1 VAREPTPEL
10 TRREIGGRHE
20 RNCLVWQE
28 ISRAW
33 ARGPEFDGSV
43 GGMSAPQH
51 HERLA
56 RARRSLEGLST
67 GDAFG
72 ERFFVDPVIIETR
85 LRSRSVERPGPWR
98 WTDDTAMALA
108 VVDVLAEHAAVEES
122 ALARAW
128 LDRWRREPWRGYGA
142 GMHRLFEAL
151 AEGADWREVAR
162 SLFEGGSFGNGA
174 AMRVAP
180 LGAYFADDLDAV
192 VEAARRS
199 AIVTHAHD
207 EGQAG
212 AIAIAVAAAAAW
224 QTRGLPESEAREQL
238 FDEVLDRTPDG
249 ETRDGIDK
257 ARNTSLSFRV
267 DTAVGRLGNG
277 SRISS
282 QDTVPFCLWCI
293 ARHLR
298 DYEAAL
304 WTTVAGLGD
313 RDTTCAIVG
322 GVVALATEELA
333 IPTEWAERR
342 EPLAGLP
349 LGDEAPVGN

>member
-1 VAREPTPEL
+1 MA
-10 TRREIGGRHE
+10 
-20 RNCLVWQE
+20 
-28 ISRAW
+28 
-33 ARGPEFDGSV
+33 GS
-43 GGMSAPQH
+43 PQH

-56 RARRSLEGLST
+56 RARRSLEGLSI

-98 WTDDTAMALA
+98 WTDDTAMALTL
-108 VVDVLAEHAAVEES
+108 VNVLAEHGDVEGTT
-122 ALARAW
+122 LARAW
-128 LDRWRREPWRGYGA
+128 LEHYRREPWRGYGA

-151 AEGADWREVAR
+151 AEGADWHEVAFA
-162 SLFEGGSFGNGA
+162 LFDGGSFGNGA

-199 AIVTHAHD
+199 AVVTHAHE

-212 AIAIAVAAAAAW
+212 AIAIAVAAAAAR
-224 QTRGLPESEAREQL
+224 QTRALPESEAREQI
-238 FDEVLDRTPDG
+238 FDEVLDRLLDS
-249 ETRDGIDK
+249 ETRDGIEK
-257 ARNTSLSFRV
+257 ARNTNLSFRV
-267 DTAVGRLGNG
+267 ESAVGRLGNG

-322 GVVALATEELA
+322 GVVAVATDEPA
-333 IPTEWAERR
+333 FPKEWVERR
-342 EPLAGLP
+342 EPLEGIP
-349 LGDEAPVGN
+349 LGDDVPVGN

>member
-1 VAREPTPEL
+1 
-10 TRREIGGRHE
+10 
-20 RNCLVWQE
+20 
-28 ISRAW
+28 
-33 ARGPEFDGSV
+33 
-43 GGMSAPQH
+43 MSAPQH
-51 HERLA
+51 LERLA
-56 RARRSLEGLST
+56 RARRSLEGLSI

-85 LRSRSVERPGPWR
+85 LRSRAIERPGPWR

-108 VVDVLAEHAAVEES
+108 IVDALVEHGGVEES
-122 ALARAW
+122 VLARRW
-128 LDRWRREPWRGYGA
+128 LERWQREPWRGYGA

-151 AEGADWREVAR
+151 ADGADWRDVAS

-180 LGAYFADDLDAV
+180 LGAWFADDLDAA

-199 AIVTHAHD
+199 AIVTHAHA

-224 QTRGLPESEAREQL
+224 QTRELPESEAREQI
-238 FDEVLDRTPDG
+238 FDEVLDRTPEG
-249 ETRDGIDK
+249 ETFDGIEK
-257 ARNTSLSFRV
+257 ARNTSLDFRV
-267 DTAVGRLGNG
+267 ETAVGRLGNG

-293 ARHLR
+293 AKHLR

-322 GVVALATEELA
+322 GVVALATDEPA
-333 IPTEWAERR
+333 IPKEWAERR
-342 EPLAGLP
+342 EPLEGLP
-349 LGDEAPVGN
+349 LGDDVPVGN

>member
-1 VAREPTPEL
+1 MAR
-10 TRREIGGRHE
+10 
-20 RNCLVWQE
+20 
-28 ISRAW
+28 S
-33 ARGPEFDGSV
+33 
-43 GGMSAPQH
+43 PQH
-51 HERLA
+51 DERLA
-56 RARRSLEGLST
+56 RAQRSLEGLSI

-98 WTDDTAMALA
+98 WTDDTAMALTL
-108 VVDVLAEHAAVEES
+108 VNVLAEHGDVEGTT
-122 ALARAW
+122 LAGAW
-128 LDRWRREPWRGYGA
+128 LEHYRREPWRGYGA

-151 AEGADWREVAR
+151 TEGADWHDVAFR
-162 SLFEGGSFGNGA
+162 LFDGGSFGNGA

-180 LGAYFADDLDAV
+180 LGAYFADDIDAV

-199 AIVTHAHD
+199 AIVTHAH
-207 EGQAG
+207 EEAQAG

-224 QTRGLPESEAREQL
+224 QTRALPESEAREQL
-238 FDEVLDRTPDG
+238 FDEVLDRLQDS
-249 ETRDGIDK
+249 ETRDGIEK
-257 ARNTSLSFRV
+257 ARNTNLSFRV
-267 DTAVGRLGNG
+267 ETAVGRLGNG

-322 GVVALATEELA
+322 GVVAVATDEPA
-333 IPTEWAERR
+333 FPKEWVERR
-342 EPLAGLP
+342 EPLEGIP
-349 LGDEAPVGN
+349 LTDDVPVGN

>member
-1 VAREPTPEL
+1 MAHSAR
-10 TRREIGGRHE
+10 
-20 RNCLVWQE
+20 
-28 ISRAW
+28 
-33 ARGPEFDGSV
+33 
-43 GGMSAPQH
+43 H
-51 HERLA
+51 HDRLA
-56 RARRSLEGLST
+56 RARRSLEGLSI

-72 ERFFVDPVIIETR
+72 DRFFVDPVLIETR
-85 LRSRSVERPGPWR
+85 LQSRSVERPGPWR

-108 VVDVLAEHAAVEES
+108 LVDVLAAHGDVDQS
-122 ALARAW
+122 ALASAW
-128 LDRWRREPWRGYGA
+128 LERWQREPWRGYGA

-151 AEGADWREVAR
+151 ENGAAWHEVVR

-180 LGAYFADDLDAV
+180 LGAYFADDLDAT

-199 AIVTHAHD
+199 AIVTHAHA

-224 QTRGLPESEAREQL
+224 QSRGLPISEAREQI
-238 FDEVLDRTPDG
+238 FDEVLDRTPEG

-257 ARNTSLSFRV
+257 ARNTRLDFRV
-267 DTAVGRLGNG
+267 ETAVGRLGNG

-282 QDTVPFCLWCI
+282 QDTVPFCLWCV
-293 ARHLR
+293 AKHLR

-322 GVVALATEELA
+322 GVVALATEDEPA
-333 IPTEWAERR
+333 FPQQWVERR
-342 EPLAGLP
+342 EPLTGIALS
-349 LGDEAPVGN
+349 DDAPVGN

>member
-1 VAREPTPEL
+1 
-10 TRREIGGRHE
+10 
-20 RNCLVWQE
+20 
-28 ISRAW
+28 
-33 ARGPEFDGSV
+33 
-43 GGMSAPQH
+43 MSAPQH
-51 HERLA
+51 LERLA
-56 RARRSLEGLST
+56 RARRSLEGLSI

-98 WTDDTAMALA
+98 WTDDTAMALSI
-108 VVDVLAEHAAVEES
+108 VDALAEHGGVEES
-122 ALARAW
+122 VLARAF
-128 LDRWRREPWRGYGA
+128 LERWQREPWRGYGA

-151 AEGADWREVAR
+151 AEGGDWQVVAS

-180 LGAYFADDLDAV
+180 LGAWFADDLDAV
-192 VEAARRS
+192 VDAARRS
-199 AIVTHAHD
+199 AIVTHAHA

-212 AIAIAVAAAAAW
+212 AIAIAVATAAAW
-224 QTRGLPESEAREQL
+224 QTRDLPESEAREQI
-238 FDEVLDRTPDG
+238 FDEVIDRTPAG
-249 ETRDGIDK
+249 ETRGGIEK
-257 ARNTSLSFRV
+257 ARNTSLDFRV
-267 DTAVGRLGNG
+267 ETAVGRLGNG

-293 ARHLR
+293 TKHLR

-322 GVVALATEELA
+322 GVVALAMDEPT
-333 IPTEWAERR
+333 IPKEWAERR
-342 EPLAGLP
+342 EPLEGLP
-349 LGDEAPVGN
+349 LGNDVPVGN

>member
-1 VAREPTPEL
+1 
-10 TRREIGGRHE
+10 
-20 RNCLVWQE
+20 
-28 ISRAW
+28 
-33 ARGPEFDGSV
+33 
-43 GGMSAPQH
+43 MSAPLH
-51 HERLA
+51 DERLA
-56 RARRSLEGLST
+56 RARRSLEGLSV

-72 ERFFVDPVIIETR
+72 ERFFVDPLVIEAR
-85 LRSRSVERPGPWR
+85 LHARSVERPGPWR

-108 VVDVLAEHAAVEES
+108 IVEVLAEHGDVDAS
-122 ALARAW
+122 RLSRSW
-128 LDRWRREPWRGYGA
+128 LERYRREPWRGYGA

-151 AEGADWREVAR
+151 GEGADWQVVAR
-162 SLFEGGSFGNGA
+162 TLFDGGSFGNGA

-180 LGAYFADDLDAV
+180 VGAYFADDLDAV
-192 VEAARRS
+192 VAAARRS
-199 AIVTHAHD
+199 AIATHAHD

-224 QTRGLPESEAREQL
+224 QTRALPESEAREQL
-238 FDEVLDRTPDG
+238 FDEVLDRTPEG

-257 ARNTSLSFRV
+257 ARNTSLASRV
-267 DTAVGRLGNG
+267 EAAVGRLGNG

-304 WTTVAGLGD
+304 WTTVSGLGD

-322 GVVALATEELA
+322 GVVALASEEPA
-333 IPTEWAERR
+333 IPQEWADRR
-342 EPLAGLP
+342 EPLEGIALT
-349 LGDEAPVGN
+349 DEVPVGS

>member
-1 VAREPTPEL
+1 
-10 TRREIGGRHE
+10 
-20 RNCLVWQE
+20 
-28 ISRAW
+28 
-33 ARGPEFDGSV
+33 V
-43 GGMSAPQH
+43 GAMSASLH

-56 RARRSLEGLST
+56 RARRSLEGLSI

-72 ERFFVDPVIIETR
+72 QGFFVDPRVIEAR
-85 LRSRSVERPGPWR
+85 LRSRTVERPGPWR

-108 VVDVLAEHAAVEES
+108 LVDTLAERGDVEES
-122 ALARAW
+122 ALAHAW
-128 LDRWRREPWRGYGA
+128 LERWRREPWRGYGP

-151 AEGADWREVAR
+151 GEGARWQDVTR
-162 SLFEGGSFGNGA
+162 SLFEGGSFGNGS

-192 VEAARRS
+192 VAAGRRS
-199 AIVTHAHD
+199 AVVTHAHE

-212 AIAIAVAAAAAW
+212 AIAIAVAAAVAW

-249 ETRDGIDK
+249 ATHDGIDK
-257 ARNTSLSFRV
+257 ARNTSASASV
-267 DTAVGRLGNG
+267 DTAVARLGNG
-277 SRISS
+277 SRISC

-293 ARHLR
+293 TRHLR

-322 GVVALATEELA
+322 GVVAMATDEPA
-333 IPTEWAERR
+333 IPRAWAKRR
-342 EPLAGLP
+342 EPLEGIARD
-349 LGDEAPVGN
+349 DEEPTGN

>member
-1 VAREPTPEL
+1 
-10 TRREIGGRHE
+10 
-20 RNCLVWQE
+20 
-28 ISRAW
+28 
-33 ARGPEFDGSV
+33 
-43 GGMSAPQH
+43 MSNSLHQ
-51 HERLA
+51 ERLA
-56 RARRSLEGLST
+56 RARRSLEGLSI

-85 LRSRSVERPGPWR
+85 LRSRTVERPGPWR
-98 WTDDTAMALA
+98 WTDDTAMAIS
-108 VVDVLAEHAAVEES
+108 VVETLHEHGALEAS
-122 ALARAW
+122 ALARSF
-128 LDRWRREPWRGYGA
+128 LERYRREPWRGYGA

-151 AEGADWREVAR
+151 AEGADWQVVAR
-162 SLFEGGSFGNGA
+162 TLFDGGSFGNGA

-180 LGAYFADDLDAV
+180 IGAYFAEDLDAV

-199 AIVTHAHD
+199 AIVTHAHE

-224 QTRGLPESEAREQL
+224 QTRALPESEAREQL
-238 FDEVLDRTPDG
+238 FDEVLDLTPEG

-257 ARNTSLSFRV
+257 ARNTKLDFRV
-267 DTAVGRLGNG
+267 EMAVGRLGNG

-282 QDTVPFCLWCI
+282 QDTVPYCLWCI

-304 WTTVAGLGD
+304 WTTVSGLGD

-322 GVVALATEELA
+322 GVVAMATDEPAFPPQWLAQ
-333 IPTEWAERR
+333 R
-342 EPLAGLP
+342 EPLAGIP
-349 LGDEAPVGN
+349 LDDDVPVGN

>member
-1 VAREPTPEL
+1 
-10 TRREIGGRHE
+10 
-20 RNCLVWQE
+20 
-28 ISRAW
+28 
-33 ARGPEFDGSV
+33 
-43 GGMSAPQH
+43 MAPSPPH

-56 RARRSLEGLST
+56 RARRSLEGLSI

-72 ERFFVDPVIIETR
+72 ERFFVDPLIIESR

-108 VVDVLAEHAAVEES
+108 IVDVLAEHAQVEQS

-128 LDRWRREPWRGYGA
+128 LERWRREPWRGYGA

-151 AEGADWREVAR
+151 DEGAQWHEATR

-199 AIVTHAHD
+199 AVVTHAHA

-212 AIAIAVAAAAAW
+212 AIAIAVATAAAW
-224 QTRGLPESEAREQL
+224 QTRDLPESEAREQI
-238 FDEVLDRTPDG
+238 FDEVLDRVPEG
-249 ETRDGIDK
+249 ETRDGIEK
-257 ARNTSLSFRV
+257 ARNTSLGFRV
-267 DTAVGRLGNG
+267 ETAVGRLGNG

-282 QDTVPFCLWCI
+282 QDTVPFCLWCV

-322 GVVALATEELA
+322 GVVALAAEEPK
-333 IPTEWAERR
+333 IPKVWVERR
-342 EPLAGLP
+342 EPLEGLA
-349 LGDEAPVGN
+349 LSNEVPVGN

>member
-1 VAREPTPEL
+1 
-10 TRREIGGRHE
+10 
-20 RNCLVWQE
+20 
-28 ISRAW
+28 
-33 ARGPEFDGSV
+33 
-43 GGMSAPQH
+43 MSAPQH
-51 HERLA
+51 DERLA
-56 RARRSLEGLST
+56 RARRSLEGLSV

-72 ERFFVDPVIIETR
+72 ERFFVDPVVIETR
-85 LRSRSVERPGPWR
+85 LRARSVERPAPWR

-108 VVDVLAEHAAVEES
+108 IVEVLAEHGDVDAS
-122 ALARAW
+122 RLARAW
-128 LDRWRREPWRGYGA
+128 LGRYRREPWRGYGA

-151 AEGADWREVAR
+151 GEGADWQVAAR
-162 SLFEGGSFGNGA
+162 TLFDGGSFGNGA

-180 LGAYFADDLDAV
+180 VGAYFADDLDAV
-192 VEAARRS
+192 VAAARRS
-199 AIVTHAHD
+199 AIATHAHH

-238 FDEVLDRTPDG
+238 FDEVLDRTPEG

-257 ARNTSLSFRV
+257 ARNTSLAARV
-267 DTAVGRLGNG
+267 EAAVGRLGNG

-293 ARHLR
+293 AKHLR

-304 WTTVAGLGD
+304 WTTVSGLGD

-322 GVVALATEELA
+322 GVVALATEEPA
-333 IPTEWAERR
+333 IPREWAERR
-342 EPLAGLP
+342 EPLEGIALT
-349 LGDEAPVGN
+349 DEAPVGS